1 MPKPQPFQSNR
12 EKVSDLSAK
21 ADPARSGAAP
31 YVLVWDQQ
39 TQRRQIVG
47 GIVAECG
54 AKPLFVERPLTILMT
69 LPGPEH
75 PIVLVAPGARPEAD
89 SAAAEVIRTL
99 KLKGFKIIAY
109 EDGALSWPIGVQCQA
124 LLVGASRL
132 LDSSQANFADELR
145 SFLWRLLRDEAER
158 NEADAKV
165 KEQMRRLGLVGA
177 SPAMLSVFHRAARAA
192 SLSDLA
198 TLITGETGTG
208 KELMARAIHQ
218 LDLKRRNGPF
228 IPVNCSSINPNL
240 AESELFGHRRGSFTG
255 AERDSQGLFRAANG
269 GVLFLDEIGEM
280 ELSLQAK
287 LLRALQENRVLGV
300 GEDRETA
307 INVRVIAATNRD
319 LKELA
324 QSGRF
329 RADLFHRLN
338 LLSIHIPPLRQ
349 RPADL
354 EPLIEHF
361 LDKHRSLQSGRR
373 LTLGHDFLAA
383 LAMAEL
389 PGNARQLE
397 NVVRWAM
404 VNKSDDAPLNLSD
417 LPREI
422 LEQLVERS
430 QKLPPQPGAS
440 ICGQDAGSAES
451 TPSELHAYL
460 ARLLSVNG
468 WTLARSLEY
477 CEKLLL
483 ESALHL
489 AHGNQS
495 QTAKLLGLT
504 PRSVYNK
511 VHKHHLDH

>member
-1 MPKPQPFQSNR
+1 MPKSQPFQDNKK
-12 EKVSDLSAK
+12 KVFDLSAE
-21 ADPARSGAAP
+21 ADPARSVPPAS
-31 YVLVWDQQ
+31 VLVWDQLQ
-39 TQRRQIVG
+39 QRLRLISD
-47 GIVAECG
+47 IIAECG
-54 AKPLFVERPLTILMT
+54 ARPLFIEKPSTIPMT
-69 LPGPEH
+69 LRAMEC
-75 PIVLVAPGARPEAD
+75 PIVLAAVGAQPESD
-89 SAAAEVIRTL
+89 GPSAEALRIL

-109 EDGALSWPIGVQCQA
+109 EDGVLSWPIGVQCQA
-124 LLVGASRL
+124 LLMGASWL
-132 LDSSQANFADELR
+132 LDSSQSNFAEKLR
-145 SFLWRLLRDEAER
+145 RFLSQLLRDEAGR
-158 NEADAKV
+158 NEADRKI
-165 KEQMRRLGLVGA
+165 KGEMERLGLVGA
-177 SPAMLSVFHRAARAA
+177 SLSMLSVFHRAVRAA
-192 SLSDLA
+192 GLSDLA

-208 KELMARAIHQ
+208 KELIARAIHQ

-228 IPVNCSSINPNL
+228 IPVNCSSINPGI

-255 AERDSQGLFRAANG
+255 AERDRQGLLRSANG

-280 ELSLQAK
+280 ELVLQAK

-319 LKELA
+319 LKELTRA
-324 QSGRF
+324 GGF

-361 LDKHRSLQSGRR
+361 LDKNRSLQPGRR
-373 LTLGHDFLAA
+373 LAIGTDFLAA

-389 PGNARQLE
+389 PGNVRQLE
-397 NVVRWAM
+397 NVIRWAI

-422 LEQLVERS
+422 LEQVVERS
-430 QKLPPQPGAS
+430 RTPTS
-440 ICGQDAGSAES
+440 ICGQGAVLTES
-451 TPSELHAYL
+451 PPSELNVYL
-460 ARLLSVNG
+460 ARLLSING
-468 WTLARSLEY
+468 WTLSQSLEY

-483 ESALHL
+483 ESALRL
-489 AHGNQS
+489 ARGNQS

-511 VHKHHLDH
+511 VQKHQLDQ